1 MQRVVRS
8 VFGLLAGVF
17 LFAMASEVSA
27 ASPAVVS
34 VISARVKGD
43 PSAYIKKL
51 KAGKPLIM
59 KLGAKS
65 FRILRA
71 AYAGEGTGRIVAVA
85 EYETAEDFGK
95 SRAKRWDD
103 AEFMKWYNDLLS
115 SGLSEDVH
123 ASLLEE
129 VQ

>member
-1 MQRVVRS
+1 MQRVVGS
-8 VFGLLAGVF
+8 IVGLLAGVF
-17 LFAMASEVSA
+17 LLTIVSEVSA
-27 ASPAVVS
+27 AAPAVVS
-34 VISARVKGD
+34 VFSARVKGD

-51 KAGKPLIM
+51 KAGKPLIL

-71 AYAGEGTGRIVAVA
+71 AYAGEGTGRIITVA

-103 AEFMKWYNDLLS
+103 AEFMKWYNDLVN
-115 SGLSEDVH
+115 SGLAEDVH
-123 ASLLEE
+123 AILLEE

>member
-1 MQRVVRS
+1 MRRVTGS
-8 VFGLLAGVF
+8 IAGLLAVF
-17 LFAMASEVSA
+17 LFAMAPEVSA
-27 ASPAVVS
+27 APPAVVS
-34 VISARVKGD
+34 VFSARVKGD
-43 PSAYIKKL
+43 PSVYIKKL
-51 KAGKPLIM
+51 KAGKPLIL

-65 FRILRA
+65 FRILTA
-71 AYAGEGTGRIVAVA
+71 AYAGEGTGRVITVA

-103 AEFMKWYNDLLS
+103 AEFMKWYNDLVN
-115 SGLSEDVH
+115 SGLAEDVH